1 MDECMMKVQSGLGA
15 WRWRTEERWMTEER
29 RWMTEERRWMTEER
43 RWMTEVRT
51 WKRWKVGEGRKRKRS
66 R

>member
-1 MDECMMKVQSGLGA
+1 MMKVQSGLGA

-29 RWMTEERRWMTEER
+29 RQK
-43 RWMTEVRT
+43 TEVRT
-51 WKRWKVGEGRKRKRS
+51 WKRWKVGERRKRKRS